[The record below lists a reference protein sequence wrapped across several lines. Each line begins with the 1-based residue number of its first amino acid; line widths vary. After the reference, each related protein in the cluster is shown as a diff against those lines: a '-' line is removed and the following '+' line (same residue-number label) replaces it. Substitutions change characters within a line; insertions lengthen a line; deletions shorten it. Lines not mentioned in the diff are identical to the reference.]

1 MDFFNRCN
9 NIKHMNKISFF
20 HLIKLSVILMLAYN
34 ISTISVLYSSSLS
47 IKKNLWKWT
56 PYNYKQSLYFPNNLS
71 NLPLLN
77 VNNRLLIISFLN
89 ENSYKDYLDIDFWNY
104 KKILESFD
112 RNNIKNLEKSFYK
125 AFILSKNNQ
134 KINQKLRKYF
144 IQNYSKF
151 SNEYKNKILKNFLN

>member
-1 MDFFNRCN
+1 
-9 NIKHMNKISFF
+9 MNKISFF
-20 HLIKLSVILMLAYN
+20 HFIKLIVVLLLAYN
-34 ISTISVLYSSSLS
+34 IFTISVLYNPSLS

-71 NLPLLN
+71 NLSLLN

-89 ENSYKDYLDIDFWNY
+89 ENTYKDYLDIDFWNY

-125 AFILSKNNQ
+125 TFILSKNNQ